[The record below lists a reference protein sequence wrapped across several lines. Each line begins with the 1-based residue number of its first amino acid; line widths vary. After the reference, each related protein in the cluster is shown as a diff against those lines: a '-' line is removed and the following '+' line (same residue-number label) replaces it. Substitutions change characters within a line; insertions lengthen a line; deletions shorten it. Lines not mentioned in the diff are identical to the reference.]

1 MWSEGRPKLPAEW
14 HRLRRRVLRSASRC
28 AQCGGVGPFDVDHV
42 VPRSRGGTDV
52 PSNLR
57 ALCRPCHAS
66 KTAAE
71 GHARARELRERR
83 LRPRDRHPGV
93 SDVQDGG
100 PGACR

>member
-1 MWSEGRPKLPAEW
+1 MWSEGRPKLPPEW
-14 HRLRRRVLRSASRC
+14 HRLRRRVLRAASRC

-42 VPRSRGGTDV
+42 VPRCQGGGHE

-71 GHARARELRERR
+71 GHARAKELRELR

-93 SDVQDGG
+93 SDG
-100 PGACR
+100 